1 MAAVSP
7 TPTIEVITSE
17 PKASTDSKEDNAGDI
32 TTQFVGLEE
41 LNNTDKI
48 VVQQMTGLVAAAC
61 CCGYEGENMFE
72 ISDRLGTYQDM
83 VSLKKKIINLLILIC
98 TKNCK
103 IGFSGHIIMRAH
115 EDSNCCSR
123 QCCER
128 LRSFEMTIKD
138 RKSESIIRI
147 VRPQRCDNCLCFPCL
162 NQVISLA
169 NRYI

>member
-83 VSLKKKIINLLILIC
+83 VFFKKNHKSTNSNMYIL
-98 TKNCK
+98 
-103 IGFSGHIIMRAH
+103 
-115 EDSNCCSR
+115 
-123 QCCER
+123 
-128 LRSFEMTIKD
+128 
-138 RKSESIIRI
+138 RI
-147 VRPQRCDNCLCFPCL
+147 AKLDF
-162 NQVISLA
+162 QVISL
-169 NRYI
+169 

>member
-1 MAAVSP
+1 MSAVSP

-83 VSLKKKIINLLILIC
+83 VFFKKNHKSTN
-98 TKNCK
+98 
-103 IGFSGHIIMRAH
+103 
-115 EDSNCCSR
+115 SN
-123 QCCER
+123 
-128 LRSFEMTIKD
+128 M
-138 RKSESIIRI
+138 
-147 VRPQRCDNCLCFPCL
+147 
-162 NQVISLA
+162 
-169 NRYI
+169 Y